1 MLKANFSD
9 IVKQLSLAVVEIQQ
23 YLISHQSE
31 NINFHLI
38 LSTIG
43 SSIRVAYGA
52 VFLLEGKL
60 PDLPHRV
67 PLSSWGEPRET
78 ESLLAKIDF
87 YYDRLLNEETI
98 LVEDHILLLPIGVEG
113 TLWGTILWDSSA
125 WEEEQIKILESLAHT
140 IGADLTRR
148 ARELDTNAS
157 LQREIKLFE
166 ITRRLRQSLQTE
178 QILATA
184 VTEIRGLYQCDRVLI
199 YRLGGSKG
207 NYLLQHSS
215 KDVIPNQNI
224 SINVA
229 NFGFNF
235 GGVEQNLR
243 PRIVDDIDRAGLSPS
258 ILKLFHRTKV
268 KAFLSVPIPIEGEVW
283 GWLVLH
289 YCNLP
294 HYWSTSEVYTVK
306 HLAEQ
311 LGVAIHQADLY
322 ETTCKQQQ
330 RDYILNRISSV
341 IRTFTDLPTILKSVA
356 QEICQLCATQEVI
369 FWHYDRAIED
379 WRILVHYDCLGGEC
393 QNPSSQSNAPRKFQL
408 NPWQEDSI
416 WGFPLVLR
424 SELWGTMEVKQIP
437 EQTID
442 RDLLEL
448 IVNQLVV
455 VIQRYQLLRYKELQN
470 AREQAFNRL
479 MRQLLAGSSLNDF
492 FVYAVTELQHGLR
505 ADQIYIGRCL
515 RENTWNLQWGYLSDG
530 GKIECLEIELDGVRP
545 DISSALTRG
554 EILHLDYVHSLAPNF
569 NVELGALYLPLQF
582 QHRVWGC
589 LIIVKGKKRWLVE
602 ELQLAEGIADIV
614 AIAIYQQELRESE
627 QKQRQE
633 LSLQN
638 LHLEATLQAA
648 ETAKAAQNRFLANMS
663 HEIRTPM
670 NGVIGMAELLAETE
684 LTPQQQQFVET
695 IGVCG
700 RNLLHLINDILD
712 LSKLE
717 AGQTQLESM
726 PFRIQTCV
734 EEACHLIAVQ
744 CHQKNIEVFPYLD
757 PNLPQAVEGDPTR
770 LQQVLNNLASNAAK
784 FTDRGA
790 IHIRATLLAWEGE
803 EAIVSF
809 TVQDSGIGIRA
820 EDISRLFKPFQQV
833 DASTTR
839 RYGGTGLGLSICQQL
854 VELMGGRI
862 SLKSEFGKG
871 SEFTFSLP
879 FSVVSQTSPP
889 PANLEGMKVLV
900 VCDQPA
906 TAKVIESYTQP
917 WNIDLECVRDGT
929 FALERLRSKSYDRIF
944 LDMQMSPISGKIL
957 AQYIR
962 NDRDLAHLKL
972 ILMTLS
978 THKISNDNFFDELLV
993 KPITSDRLLQCLKL
1007 DRKQII
1013 KDNHIFDNSFKILL
1027 VEDNPVNQTL
1037 AINQLKK
1044 LGLSVDLAPN
1054 GKEAIGLIKST
1065 KYNLVLMD
1073 CQMPVMDGYTASQE
1087 IRRLEAERIL
1097 LDKLPIVAMTASSL
1111 EADRN
1116 ACLEAGMDDF
1126 ISKPV
1131 TKNKLA
1137 EVLQKWLSQSRSV
1150 TSSPLD
1156 P

>member
-1 MLKANFSD
+1 M
-9 IVKQLSLAVVEIQQ
+9 KQLLLAVVEIQQ
-23 YLISHQSE
+23 YLISHQRE
-31 NINFHLI
+31 NINFDFI

-43 SSIRVAYGA
+43 FGIRATYGA
-52 VFLLEGKL
+52 VFILEGKL
-60 PDLPHRV
+60 TDQPHQV
-67 PLSSWGEPRET
+67 PLASWGEAREA
-78 ESLLAKIDF
+78 EASLGQIDF
-87 YYDRLLNEETI
+87 YYDRLLNEAAI
-98 LVEDHILLLPIGVEG
+98 LIEERILLLPIGVEE
-113 TLWGTILWDSSA
+113 TLWGVILWERQT
-125 WEEEQIKILESLAHT
+125 WEPEEIEILQSLARS
-140 IGADLTRR
+140 IGADLSRR
-148 ARELDTNAS
+148 EKELDTNSS
-157 LQREIKLFE
+157 LQREVKLFD
-166 ITRRLRQSLQTE
+166 ITRRLRQSLQTD

-184 VTEIRGLYQCDRVLI
+184 VEEIRGLYQCDRVLI

-207 NYLLQHSS
+207 NYLLQQSP
-215 KDVIPNQNI
+215 KDAIPGEHVF
-224 SINVA
+224 INVA
-229 NFGFNF
+229 NFGFNL

-243 PRIVDDIDRAGLSPS
+243 PRIIDDIDRVGLSPS

-268 KAFLSVPIPIEGEVW
+268 RAFLSVPIPIEDGIW

-289 YCNLP
+289 YCNQP
-294 HYWSTSEVYTVK
+294 HYWSPSEVYTVK
-306 HLAEQ
+306 HIAEQ

-330 RDYILNRISSV
+330 RDYILNQVGNV
-341 IRTFTDLPTILKSVA
+341 IRTSTDLPTILTSVA
-356 QEICQLCATQEVI
+356 QEICQLCDTQEVI
-369 FWHYDRAIED
+369 FWHYDRVIED
-379 WRILVHYDCLGGEC
+379 WSILVYYNCEGAEC
-393 QNPSSQSNAPRKFQL
+393 QTPGEKYKAPRKLQL
-408 NPWQEDSI
+408 TPWQEDSI

-424 SELWGTMEVKQIP
+424 SELWGMMEVRQLPDKA
-437 EQTID
+437 ID
-442 RDLLEL
+442 RNLIEL
-448 IVNQLVV
+448 IINQLVV
-455 VIQRYQLLRYKELQN
+455 VIQRYQLLRYKELRN
-470 AREQAFNRL
+470 SREQAFNRL
-479 MRQLLAGSSLNDF
+479 MRQLLGGDSLNDF
-492 FVYAVTELQHGLR
+492 FTHGVTELQYGLR
-505 ADQIYIGRCL
+505 ADRIYIGRYL
-515 RENTWNLQWGYLSDG
+515 GANTWHLQWGYLSGG
-530 GKIECLEIELDGVRP
+530 GKIECLEIELESVRP
-545 DISSALTRG
+545 DISSALERG

-569 NVELGALYLPLQF
+569 NVEPGALYLPLQF

-638 LHLEATLQAA
+638 LHLEAALQAA

-744 CHQKNIEVFPYLD
+744 CHQKNIEVFPHLD
-757 PNLPQAVEGDPTR
+757 PHLPQEVEGDPTR

-790 IHIRATLLAWEGE
+790 IHIRAELLALEGD

-809 TVQDSGIGIRA
+809 SIQDSGIGIRA
-820 EDISRLFKPFQQV
+820 QDMSRLFKPFQQV

-854 VELMGGRI
+854 VELMGGHI

-871 SEFTFSLP
+871 SEFTFTLP
-879 FSVVSQTSPP
+879 FSVVLQNSPP
-889 PANLEGMKVLV
+889 PANLQGLKVLV

-906 TAKVIESYTQP
+906 TAKVIETYTQP

-929 FALERLRSKSYDRIF
+929 FALERLRSKLYDRVF
-944 LDMQMSPISGKIL
+944 LDMQMSPISGEIL
-957 AQYIR
+957 AEYIR
-962 NDRDLAHLKL
+962 NDRELSHLKL
-972 ILMTLS
+972 ILVTLS
-978 THKISNDNFFDELLV
+978 NHRITNNGLFDELLV
-993 KPITSDRLLQCLKL
+993 KPITSDRLFQCLKL
-1007 DRKQII
+1007 DRKQVTQ
-1013 KDNHIFDNSFKILL
+1013 DNPVFDNSLRILL
-1027 VEDNPVNQTL
+1027 VEDNVVNQTL
-1037 AINQLKK
+1037 ALNQLKK

-1054 GKEAIGLIKST
+1054 GQEAIDLIRSS

-1073 CQMPVMDGYTASQE
+1073 CQMPVMDGYRASQE
-1087 IRRLEAERIL
+1087 IRRLEAEHIL

-1111 EADRN
+1111 DADRD
-1116 ACLEAGMDDF
+1116 ACLAAGMDDF

-1131 TKNKLA
+1131 TKSKLA
-1137 EVLQKWLSQSRSV
+1137 EVLQKWLPDQAV
-1150 TSSPLD
+1150 ISSP
-1156 P
+1156 PCPSS